1 MVVIGCVDDREVPRT
16 LKQHPAPVEL
26 PPRDFQGF
34 ASMRIGHGYDVHRF
48 GEGDHITLGGVRIPH
63 RFGLLAHSDGDVLLH
78 ALSDALLGAAALGD
92 IGKHFPDT
100 DPQFKG
106 ADSRAL
112 LRHVLVQVQ
121 AKGYVVG
128 NVDATIIA
136 QAPKMAPHI
145 DSMRALIAA
154 DLQVELDQVNVKAT
168 TTEKLG
174 FTGREEGIAVH
185 AVALLVRA

>member
-1 MVVIGCVDDREVPRT
+1 MT
-16 LKQHPAPVEL
+16 
-26 PPRDFQGF
+26 
-34 ASMRIGHGYDVHRF
+34 SMRIGHGYDVHRF
-48 GEGDHITLGGVRIPH
+48 CEGTFITLGGVKIPH
-63 RFGLLAHSDGDVLLH
+63 KFGLLAHSDGDVLLH

-92 IGKHFPDT
+92 IGRHFPDT
-100 DPQFKG
+100 DPAFKG

-112 LRHVLVQVQ
+112 LRHVLGLIQ

-128 NVDATIIA
+128 NVDATIVA

-145 DSMRALIAA
+145 ETMRACIAEDLLI
-154 DLQVELDQVNVKAT
+154 ELDQVNVKAT

-185 AVALLVRA
+185 AVALLVRP